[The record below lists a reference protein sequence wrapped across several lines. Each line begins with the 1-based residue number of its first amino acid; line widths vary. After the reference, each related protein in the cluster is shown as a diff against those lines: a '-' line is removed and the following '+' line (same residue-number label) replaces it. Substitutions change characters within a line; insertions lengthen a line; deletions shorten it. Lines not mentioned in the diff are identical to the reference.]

1 MSVGPEQPFKLHVP
15 NAEIDTLRKKL
26 ELTRFPDEL
35 EDAGWDYG
43 APLEHV
49 KRLVERW
56 RNGYDWRKSEDEIN
70 KLPQFTR
77 DIPVEGFGTLNIHY
91 VHQQSEQANAIPLL
105 FIHGCEHISTDAL
118 DNYAHVH
125 DVRARTFSGSQENT
139 ALIDEAGFP

>member
-35 EDAGWDYG
+35 EDAGWEYG
-43 APLEHV
+43 APLVHV

-70 KLPQFTR
+70 QLPQFTR
-77 DIPVEGFGTLNIHY
+77 DIPEGFGTLNIHY

-105 FIHGCEHISTDAL
+105 FIHGCEL
-118 DNYAHVH
+118 
-125 DVRARTFSGSQENT
+125 FS
-139 ALIDEAGFP
+139 